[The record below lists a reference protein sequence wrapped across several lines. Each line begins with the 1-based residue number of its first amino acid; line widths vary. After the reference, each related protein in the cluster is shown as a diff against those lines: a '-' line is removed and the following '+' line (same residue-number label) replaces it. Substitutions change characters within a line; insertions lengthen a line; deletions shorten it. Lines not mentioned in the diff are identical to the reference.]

1 MKVDIPTAWKKGR
14 ENKNMKG
21 RSTKNANEAPTRKRI
36 EKAATKGY
44 TDCFSLALMA
54 GSTNLYISY
63 ASTGTLVANPKTA
76 DPTTIS
82 SRGVV
87 TVPPISMYCE
97 GNSLVLI
104 PARMAVIIGWWIWE
118 GFVKNDRSEGTWG

>member
-1 MKVDIPTAWKKGR
+1 MNGKRTKK
-14 ENKNMKG
+14 
-21 RSTKNANEAPTRKRI
+21 ANEAPTMNKM
-36 EKAATKGY
+36 ENAATKGY
-44 TDCFSLALMA
+44 TDCFSLALIA

-63 ASTGTLVANPKTA
+63 ASTGTLEANPKTA

-104 PARMAVIIGWWIWE
+104 PARMAVIIGWQI
-118 GFVKNDRSEGTWG
+118 

>member
-21 RSTKNANEAPTRKRI
+21 RSTKNANAAPTKNNM
-36 EKAATKGY
+36 ENAVTKGY

-82 SRGVV
+82 SRGVG

-104 PARMAVIIGWWIWE
+104 PARMAVNIGWEILK
-118 GFVKNDRSEGTWG
+118 GFFRNHWS

>member
-21 RSTKNANEAPTRKRI
+21 RSTKNANAAPTKNKM
-36 EKAATKGY
+36 ENAVTKGY

-63 ASTGTLVANPKTA
+63 ASTGILVVNPKTA

-82 SRGVV
+82 SRGVG
-87 TVPPISMYCE
+87 TVPPISMFCG
-97 GNSLVLI
+97 GNRLVLI
-104 PARMAVIIGWWIWE
+104 PGRMGVVFGWA
-118 GFVKNDRSEGTWG
+118 TWNGVC

>member
-63 ASTGTLVANPKTA
+63 ASTGTLVANPNTA

-87 TVPPISMYCE
+87 TVPPISMYCG

-104 PARMAVIIGWWIWE
+104 PSGIGVVFWLEILKGVCREHRAGW
-118 GFVKNDRSEGTWG
+118 

>member
-63 ASTGTLVANPKTA
+63 ASTGTLVANPNTA

-87 TVPPISMYCE
+87 TGPPISMYC
-97 GNSLVLI
+97 GGHSFVLF
-104 PARMAVIIGWWIWE
+104 PGSMGWVIGWRVWE
-118 GFVKNDRSEGTWG
+118 GCFRKYRVSG

>member
-1 MKVDIPTAWKKGR
+1 MYVNKTTDWKKGR

-21 RSTKNANEAPTRKRI
+21 RSTRNTNAAPTKTKM
-36 EKAATKGY
+36 ENAVTKGY

-63 ASTGTLVANPKTA
+63 ASTRILVANPKTA
-76 DPTTIS
+76 EPTTIS

-87 TVPPISMYCE
+87 TVPPINMYCG

-104 PARMAVIIGWWIWE
+104 PARMAVIIGW
-118 GFVKNDRSEGTWG
+118 